1 MRSILYAATVLVLLG
16 AGLANVAH
24 QAAWLH
30 ILPTASASLAA
41 QTPIQAM
48 IANTLCGEPA
58 PAQNKTWIT
67 AWTASV
73 QGPYPS
79 GFALLQPDLSLVFPD
94 PARGA
99 ADQSFR
105 MIVRPDLWSDQA
117 RIRLSNA
124 FGTKPIRFDQITIG
138 LQFESSAVSAGTNR
152 PVTFGGQE
160 WVEIPPGKDA
170 WSDAAPLPFV
180 PVDDAASF
188 LGRKL
193 AVSFHVRG
201 ESGPMTWHAKALTT
215 SYLTMPHTGT
225 ASAREDEAAFPF
237 STTSAFFLDAVD
249 MMADAGTKL
258 VVAFGDSLTDGM
270 GASLNGQDRWPDVLS
285 RRLHDRFGSKVA
297 VVNAGIAGNR
307 ILKPDQYSAENP
319 DASGPAAIQRL
330 ARDVLSLSGVS
341 AVIWLQGIND
351 LGPHGQARLEELEQA
366 FTSQVRILRSTVPAI
381 RVIGATLTSARGSA
395 EFGARDEDRKALN
408 AFIRTSGLFDAV
420 IDFDGATANPR
431 SGALKTEYTVPTNGV
446 SKGDGLHPNRAGY
459 LAMAGT
465 IDLDALMTEIATEPS
480 S

>member
-16 AGLANVAH
+16 AGLANVTNEAVGLRMVS
-24 QAAWLH
+24 A
-30 ILPTASASLAA
+30 ASASLAA
-41 QTPIQAM
+41 TTPISGM

-58 PAQNKTWIT
+58 AAQNKRWIT

-105 MIVRPDLWSDQA
+105 MIVRPDLWGGQA

-124 FGTKPIRFDQITIG
+124 FGAKPVRFDQITIG

-152 PVTFGGQE
+152 PITFGGRE

-170 WSDAAPLPFV
+170 WSDAVPLPFV
-180 PVDDAASF
+180 PEDDAAAF
-188 LGRKL
+188 LGESLRL
-193 AVSFHVRG
+193 AFMSVG

-215 SYLTMPHTGT
+215 SYLTMPHAG
-225 ASAREDEAAFPF
+225 AVSAREDEAAFPF
-237 STTSAFFLDAVD
+237 STTSVFFLDAVD

-285 RRLHDRFGSKVA
+285 RRLHDRFGGRVA

-307 ILKPDQYSAENP
+307 ILKPDLYSAENP
-319 DASGPAAIQRL
+319 DASGPAALQRIT
-330 ARDVLSLSGVS
+330 RDVLSLSGVS
-341 AVIWLQGIND
+341 AVIWLRRHQ
-351 LGPHGQARLEELEQA
+351 
-366 FTSQVRILRSTVPAI
+366 RSWASRP
-381 RVIGATLTSARGSA
+381 G
-395 EFGARDEDRKALN
+395 EPEGARAGDH
-408 AFIRTSGLFDAV
+408 IRRP
-420 IDFDGATANPR
+420 GAAI
-431 SGALKTEYTVPTNGV
+431 SGACHQGHRRNAHTGA
-446 SKGDGLHPNRAGY
+446 R
-459 LAMAGT
+459 
-465 IDLDALMTEIATEPS
+465 
-480 S
+480 